1 MIRLRALKP
10 SSVEAAYPC
19 GLPVPCIG
27 VARLGA
33 RSGRIRVFLKGT
45 SGVLLKV
52 DLLAEYSPLLT
63 RKGEG
68 VPETIDS
75 PQW

>member
-1 MIRLRALKP
+1 MIRLLALKLI
-10 SSVEAAYPC
+10 SVEAAYPC
-19 GLPVPCIG
+19 GLLVPCIG

-45 SGVLLKV
+45 SGVSLKV
-52 DLLAEYSPLLT
+52 NLLAEYSPLLT
-63 RKGEG
+63 RKGEDL
-68 VPETIDS
+68 PETIDS

>member
-1 MIRLRALKP
+1 VIRLLALKL
-10 SSVEAAYPC
+10 SLVEAAYPC

-33 RSGRIRVFLKGT
+33 RAGRIRVLLKGT
-45 SGVLLKV
+45 SGLLLKV

-68 VPETIDS
+68 LPETS
-75 PQW
+75 TLNKW